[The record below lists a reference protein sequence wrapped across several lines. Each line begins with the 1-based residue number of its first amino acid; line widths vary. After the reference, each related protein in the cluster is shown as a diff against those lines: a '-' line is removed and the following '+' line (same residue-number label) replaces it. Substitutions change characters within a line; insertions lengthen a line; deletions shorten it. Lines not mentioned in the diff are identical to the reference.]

1 MMGNNTITLG
11 KHSDQLVRVIRPT
24 GKKPIG
30 FENSV
35 CDGHQFVCFIEEKE
49 NVS

>member
-1 MMGNNTITLG
+1 MMGNNTITL
-11 KHSDQLVRVIRPT
+11 